1 MTPENRLSS
10 SNYIRSFNRFEIKY
24 VVHRDVAAQFIR
36 SLEGYVYADP
46 NSDDEGGYPIYS
58 LYCDSAGLS
67 LFWEKIEGIKYRRK
81 VRFRR
86 YGKSQDVF
94 LEIKQ
99 RVDRTLQKR
108 RVRRPLDRVVE
119 TFCSGNG
126 LDGHEQN
133 HDQVSAEV
141 FFLWNYYGLEPRM
154 AISYRRRAFFAVFES
169 DLRITLDTRVQYHSH
184 DLDITRPFEVGKYV
198 VEPELVIVEVKF
210 NERVPLW
217 LCKIISTYGL
227 RHVRLSKYC
236 TAVDRE
242 FFQGQLT

>member
-1 MTPENRLSS
+1 MS
-10 SNYIRSFNRFEIKY
+10 SNDYIRSFNRFEIKY
-24 VVHRDVAAQFIR
+24 VVHRDVASEFIR

-46 NSDDEGGYPIYS
+46 NSVDGNGYPIYS
-58 LYCDSAGLS
+58 LYCDSPRLA

-86 YGKSQDVF
+86 YGNSQEAF

-108 RVRRPLDRVVE
+108 RVRWPLDRVVE
-119 TFCSGNG
+119 TFYSGNG
-126 LDGHEQN
+126 LEGYEPD

-154 AISYRRRAFFAVFES
+154 AISYKRRAFFAVFES
-169 DLRITLDTRVQYHSH
+169 DLRITLDTRVQYHSG
-184 DLDITRPFEVGKYV
+184 DLDIRRPFEVGKYV

-242 FFQGQLT
+242 FFRGHLT